1 MDFLFFSVCVPVSLI
16 TTPSNC
22 PLLGKNLLPGPL
34 TPCCQIPAR
43 LFSVARSRPAYFLLP
58 DPSALTPCCQIS
70 APLFQVARSQP
81 AYSLLPDPGPLTPCC
96 QIPGHLHLFPDR
108 AHSLFRGPGEAL
120 PAFSPKKTAFG
131 GHNFAIIIREFK
143 ISWRN
148 VFKKLIIL
156 LFISNKADI
165 RICKINLLKS
175 YPVVFRYI

>member
-81 AYSLLPDPGPLTPCC
+81 AYSLLPDPSPLTPCC
-96 QIPGHLHLFPDR
+96 QIPARLLLVARSR
-108 AHSLFRGPGEAL
+108 ATYTCSQIALTPYFGVPARPFRQSHQKIR
-120 PAFSPKKTAFG
+120 FWRTQFCY
-131 GHNFAIIIREFK
+131 HNTGIQ
-143 ISWRN
+143 N
-148 VFKKLIIL
+148 KLEKCVQKVNH
-156 LFISNKADI
+156 FI
-165 RICKINLLKS
+165 
-175 YPVVFRYI
+175 VYI

>member
-1 MDFLFFSVCVPVSLI
+1 MLSYGPCISEEETKLFCSNWMDFLFFSVCVPVSLI

-43 LFSVARSRPAYFLLP
+43 LFP
-58 DPSALTPCCQIS
+58 
-70 APLFQVARSQP
+70 VARSQP

-96 QIPGHLHLFPDR
+96 QIPARLHLFPDR

-120 PAFSPKKTAFG
+120 PAFSPKKSAFG

-165 RICKINLLKS
+165 RICKINLLKG